1 MEANLCLGF
10 LYIYNEIAFAKND
23 NGKLL
28 QFSIFLIFNLQRTR
42 ELFVMFLN
50 YHN

>member
-1 MEANLCLGF
+1 MF
-10 LYIYNEIAFAKND
+10 RFSIYIYNEIAFAKND
-23 NGKLL
+23 GEKLL
-28 QFSIFLIFNLQRTR
+28 QFSIFFNFFNLQRAR